1 MLSNFLFERMLPKKK
16 DDGTMSCI
24 RTNYDNCMYN
34 ALTQHMK
41 NQTLSE
47 NGCTVPWV
55 RNTTNICKEPKNI
68 NTTFWIAW
76 NRITNQFNDCP
87 VPCDSLLVS
96 LGAKNFEID
105 ESSEKASWTLFFAA
119 RTYLSEQD
127 FLYTSLSLVAE
138 IGKVPFINE
147 VWFYKNDLSV

>member
-1 MLSNFLFERMLPKKK
+1 MTP
-16 DDGTMSCI
+16 
-24 RTNYDNCMYN
+24 
-34 ALTQHMK
+34 
-41 NQTLSE
+41 LSE

-55 RNTTNICKEPKNI
+55 RNTSNICKQPKNI

-96 LGAKNFEID
+96 LGAKNFEIE

-138 IGKVPFINE
+138 IGKSLFINE
-147 VWFYKNDLSV
+147 VTLYKKLPYLMLYPFALSMPIFNKKKYIRHELWKDANFL